1 MKFVSLLPRLL
12 EVIIVHKII
21 SDRDLALFNKKYKA
35 LLKSNVILIDKV
47 VAYLIKKKGKFIRPA
62 LAINVAKSLNSLTD
76 KNFVIASLIEM
87 IHLATLIHDDIVD
100 QSDFRRSWP
109 TVGRIWK
116 NKVAILVGDYIFSRS
131 LSATVQLNDIESIK
145 ILSHTSDRL
154 SKGEIFQIQESR
166 KGILNK
172 KDYFSMIKD
181 KTASL
186 FSAACELSARA
197 SSSNIE
203 DFKNFKNFGE
213 NFGIA
218 YQIKD
223 DINDILKNK
232 YTLGK
237 PVMLDVKSNSL
248 TLPYIYCLENLSDTS
263 KRDFLMKVKT
273 LSKKNKR
280 KEVLALINQYNAIE
294 YCESVIDDFLNK
306 GMKFIDKYP
315 NKNNFTQ
322 IINTIF
328 YESQK

>member
-1 MKFVSLLPRLL
+1 MHKF
-12 EVIIVHKII
+12 IK
-21 SDRDLALFNKKYKA
+21 DKDLILFNERYKA
-35 LLKSNVILIDKV
+35 LLESNVSLIDKV
-47 VAYLIKKKGKFIRPA
+47 IAYLIKKKGKFIRPA
-62 LAINVAKSLNSLTD
+62 LAINVAKSLNSLSD
-76 KNFVIASLIEM
+76 KNFVVASLIEM

-100 QSDFRRSWP
+100 QSDVRRGWP
-109 TVGRIWK
+109 TVGRVWK
-116 NKVAILVGDYIFSRS
+116 NKIAILVGDYIFSRS

-166 KGILNK
+166 KGILSK
-172 KDYFSMIKD
+172 KDYFTMIKD

-223 DINDILKNK
+223 DINDILKKK
-232 YTLGK
+232 YSIGK

-248 TLPYIYCLENLSDTS
+248 TLPYIHCLEKLSHDGKS
-263 KRDFLMKVKT
+263 DFLTMIRT
-273 LSKKNKR
+273 LSRKNKR
-280 KEVLALINQYNAIE
+280 KEVLALINEFNAIE
-294 YCESVIDDFLNK
+294 YCESVIDGFIME
-306 GMKFIDKYP
+306 GMRFVEKYP

-322 IINTIF
+322 IINSIF
-328 YESQK
+328 YEK